1 MAVRCRTTHR
11 TAPSRSVHRHHSGG
25 VHVSIIS
32 PLVNDRAAHHW
43 SQAKL
48 KTEAGLFQ
56 RLHWPAGSASRLAF
70 SQPAIVVRSVVPSSN
85 FPESGRAARATTII
99 PPFGA
104 TSTPICPT
112 RELPVDKPDLLPG
125 RRGKQLHIKSEE
137 GDYILGFESSTS
149 SLHGHWFRI
158 GDPNFGDG
166 FTLPLNTPIG
176 VVSRNRAHVDLFAV
190 GKDTAVYTTFWDDNA
205 GGWHGHW
212 FRIGDPN
219 FGDGFTL
226 PLNTSIGVVSCNPA

>member
-70 SQPAIVVRSVVPSSN
+70 SQPAIVVRSAMAVIELPRIGPCGQSDDDHSAVRGDQYAYLPDQ
-85 FPESGRAARATTII
+85 RAT
-99 PPFGA
+99 
-104 TSTPICPT
+104 
-112 RELPVDKPDLLPG
+112 
-125 RRGKQLHIKSEE
+125 RG
-137 GDYILGFESSTS
+137 
-149 SLHGHWFRI
+149 
-158 GDPNFGDG
+158 
-166 FTLPLNTPIG
+166 
-176 VVSRNRAHVDLFAV
+176 
-190 GKDTAVYTTFWDDNA
+190 
-205 GGWHGHW
+205 
-212 FRIGDPN
+212 
-219 FGDGFTL
+219 
-226 PLNTSIGVVSCNPA
+226 

>member
-1 MAVRCRTTHR
+1 M
-11 TAPSRSVHRHHSGG
+11 
-25 VHVSIIS
+25 
-32 PLVNDRAAHHW
+32 
-43 SQAKL
+43 
-48 KTEAGLFQ
+48 FQ

-190 GKDTAVYTTFWDDNA
+190 GKDTAVDTTYIGA
-205 GGWHGHW
+205 
-212 FRIGDPN
+212 RISQ
-219 FGDGFTL
+219 L
-226 PLNTSIGVVSCNPA
+226 SY